1 MAYKNTI
8 AKNHL
13 SNESTLASK
22 GRGGD
27 TEIARTS
34 KGELWHVNPQE
45 KSLMS
50 MYGMEGEKMV
60 EAIGSGTINPQTGL
74 REQDPVTATL
84 ATNIIAG
91 AGVAL
96 GAVAGGTAGAERE
109 RQAQYA
115 KKSAEQG
122 LTLLAQQE
130 GRLDPTKA
138 AKTAVHLQDYRLGTE
153 SVSSETGVAIEDIDR
168 ETEQAIQRSGLATSG
183 TVQRKKSD
191 LWKRVQ
197 SMFGQGRK
205 GLIAKLGK
213 SMGDVEKWYEGE
225 KSRILAERQ
234 KFENQRDLAKEQ
246 EDAWYLGKN
255 IKKWTS

>member
-8 AKNHL
+8 ARNHL

-74 REQDPVTATL
+74 REQDPVTTG
-84 ATNIIAG
+84 IAIG
-91 AGVAL
+91 SAAL
-96 GAVAGGTAGAERE
+96 GAIASGTAGAERE
-109 RQAQYA
+109 RQAKYTR
-115 KKSAEQG
+115 KSAEQG

-191 LWKRVQ
+191 LWGRVQ

-246 EDAWYLGKN
+246 EEAWYLGKN

>member
-1 MAYKNTI
+1 MAYKDTI

-84 ATNIIAG
+84 ATN
-91 AGVAL
+91 
-96 GAVAGGTAGAERE
+96 
-109 RQAQYA
+109 Y
-115 KKSAEQG
+115 SW
-122 LTLLAQQE
+122 
-130 GRLDPTKA
+130 GRC
-138 AKTAVHLQDYRLGTE
+138 
-153 SVSSETGVAIEDIDR
+153 SSCGCC
-168 ETEQAIQRSGLATSG
+168 
-183 TVQRKKSD
+183 
-191 LWKRVQ
+191 
-197 SMFGQGRK
+197 
-205 GLIAKLGK
+205 
-213 SMGDVEKWYEGE
+213 
-225 KSRILAERQ
+225 
-234 KFENQRDLAKEQ
+234 
-246 EDAWYLGKN
+246 
-255 IKKWTS
+255 

>member
-1 MAYKNTI
+1 MAYKDTI

-96 GAVAGGTAGAERE
+96 GAVASGTAGAERE
-109 RQAQYA
+109 RQAKYA
-115 KKSAEQG
+115 EKSAEQG
-122 LTLLAQQE
+122 LTRLAQQE
-130 GRLDPTKA
+130 GRLDPVKA
-138 AKTAVHLQDYRLGTE
+138 AKEGVHLQDYRLGTE

-191 LWKRVQ
+191 LWRRVQ

-225 KSRILAERQ
+225 KARILAERQ
-234 KFENQRDLAKEQ
+234 KFENQKDLAEEQ
-246 EDAWYLGKN
+246 QEAWYLGKN